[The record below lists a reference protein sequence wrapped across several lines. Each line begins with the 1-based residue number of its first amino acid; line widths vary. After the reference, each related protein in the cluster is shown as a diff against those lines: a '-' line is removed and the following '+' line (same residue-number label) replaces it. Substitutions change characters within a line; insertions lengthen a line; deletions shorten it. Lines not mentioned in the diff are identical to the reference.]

1 MTDII
6 LKVTLKKGEEGIVID
21 NGLLPIDGVIYY
33 DGETAPEGYEATTQ
47 PS

>member
-6 LKVTLKKGEEGIVID
+6 IKVKLIKGEEGVVID

-33 DGETAPEGYEATTQ
+33 DGETAPEGYEATSQ